1 MMGDADPRPSRLL
14 LCSAWCLCGSSGV
27 VVFLLLPTQEE
38 AVERWGAPSLSPRT
52 PPVKDRTKVRRKH
65 PCRVDTLGPARAAQ
79 GGLDQGLSTYTVG
92 VCGQIMPVVGLPCGC
107 GTLSSVLSLSR
118 GLLHPYSRLWKP
130 QISPNIATVLWEG
143 GQKSP
148 SCRNTGLNSQPLGS
162 EDSVCLDY
170 ILFQKYIPIYSI
182 CNQL

>member
-1 MMGDADPRPSRLL
+1 M
-14 LCSAWCLCGSSGV
+14 
-27 VVFLLLPTQEE
+27 LLPTQEE